1 VGEATLSGLI
11 GWNRAES
18 RRWHAWF
25 TAHPAALAVPMGAG
39 AGTVRQAIHH
49 TFAVDLRYGRR
60 LVGLPVPAFE
70 HIEAGTTDELFALAE
85 QAYGLLDGWLAQAT
99 SADLDRVHTFMTL
112 SAGEQRAT
120 ARKILVHCCTH
131 HVRHW
136 AQIATMLRVGG
147 QKSDW
152 PHDFL
157 LSDAMR

>member
-1 VGEATLSGLI
+1 MSEPTLAALI
-11 GWNRAES
+11 GWNRSEAK
-18 RRWHAWF
+18 RWHAWF
-25 TAHPAALAVPMGAG
+25 TAHPAAFEVSMGVG
-39 AGTVRQAIHH
+39 AGTVRRSIHH

-70 HIEAGTTDELFALAE
+70 HIEASTTDELFALAE

-112 SAGEQRAT
+112 SAGEQKAS

-136 AQIATMLRVGG
+136 AQIATMLRVAG

>member
-1 VGEATLSGLI
+1 MAEPTLAALI

-18 RRWHAWF
+18 KRWHAWF
-25 TAHPAALAVPMGAG
+25 TAHPAALEVSMGMG
-39 AGTVRQAIHH
+39 AGTVRKAIHH

-70 HIEAGTTDELFALAE
+70 HIEAYTTDGLFALAE
-85 QAYGLLDGWLAQAT
+85 EAYGLLGGWLAQAT
-99 SADLDRVHTFMTL
+99 SADLDHVHTFMTL
-112 SAGEQRAT
+112 SAGEQKAS

-136 AQIATMLRVGG
+136 AQIATVLRAAG